1 VLGLGRGHEVLVAA
15 QRSRALVAAP
25 RLLIHAGT
33 SSASPLLP
41 QPARSDTRAE
51 CASWILRCRSADSP
65 LRTDW
70 QKIWKGLVA
79 KKGVRVDRA
88 PAIKQTNK

>member
-1 VLGLGRGHEVLVAA
+1 MKFWSPPNG
-15 QRSRALVAAP
+15 RALWLPLPDYSSMQARARP
-25 RLLIHAGT
+25 RRIC
-33 SSASPLLP
+33 P

-65 LRTDW
+65 LRNDW